1 MLALGKCIAG
11 KDPEQF
17 MKTKGPGLGE
27 QIGQKVHNLK
37 EKVTPSKDK

>member
-1 MLALGKCIAG
+1 
-11 KDPEQF
+11 

-37 EKVTPSKDK
+37 EKVTPGHKDK